1 MFSKFRTPF
10 WNPGRFH
17 DRKHSVNKVPSMR
30 ELENLK
36 PIFIKLYDG
45 SLVCLDRKIL
55 KCTEG
60 SNPSLSAR
68 ASTYSEAEEVGVGLT
83 EAPLL

>member
-60 SNPSLSAR
+60 SNPSLSEYGLHERQPDGRRQSAR
-68 ASTYSEAEEVGVGLT
+68 T
-83 EAPLL
+83 ERA

>member
-55 KCTEG
+55 KSSEG
-60 SNPSLSAR
+60 SNPSLSD
-68 ASTYSEAEEVGVGLT
+68 LKIQINI
-83 EAPLL
+83 

>member
-60 SNPSLSAR
+60 SNPSLSVVGSERWRRLYVR
-68 ASTYSEAEEVGVGLT
+68 ALYT
-83 EAPLL
+83 

>member
-60 SNPSLSAR
+60 SNPSLSA
-68 ASTYSEAEEVGVGLT
+68 AEYGNQILD
-83 EAPLL
+83 PSLI